1 MSYPLELSGVAGMI
15 TVGGALNRCAAQG
28 GLVASVEEL
37 LEKAR
42 RLDLSST
49 EGRFRLGEIVEA
61 LRRQL
66 PAAADLH
73 DRLAIDLE
81 VDRDTI
87 TEAWF
92 VASAFPPATRHPP
105 VRPAVDHLPDPTVPS
120 RAPRAGRPRRI
131 GGLGSDPDPAGAVGS
146 LYRPPPQPAGPVR
159 IGWAGR
165 PTGTAVQ
172 QRIPGPWA
180 GVLLPAVADR
190 CHHETVLVP
199 QLILGAR

>member
-1 MSYPLELSGVAGMI
+1 M
-15 TVGGALNRCAAQG
+15 
-28 GLVASVEEL
+28 ASVEEL

-42 RLDLSST
+42 RLDLSGI

-92 VASAFPPATRHPP
+92 VASAFPPATRRPGLPWTTYLILRFHPERHEL
-105 VRPAVDHLPDPTVPS
+105 VDRAASAAGIRPGSSRSCRLALPPTTAARQTSPHRLRWTAYRN
-120 RAPRAGRPRRI
+120 RAPAADPRPLGRGSCCRRGRPMSPRS
-131 GGLGSDPDPAGAVGS
+131 GS
-146 LYRPPPQPAGPVR
+146 
-159 IGWAGR
+159 
-165 PTGTAVQ
+165 
-172 QRIPGPWA
+172 
-180 GVLLPAVADR
+180 
-190 CHHETVLVP
+190 VP
-199 QLILGAR
+199 QMILDAR